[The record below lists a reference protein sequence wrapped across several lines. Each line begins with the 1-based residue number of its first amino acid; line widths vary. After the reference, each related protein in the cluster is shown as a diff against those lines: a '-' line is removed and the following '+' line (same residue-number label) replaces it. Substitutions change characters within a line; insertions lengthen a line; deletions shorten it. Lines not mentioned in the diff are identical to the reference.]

1 MSVNEAQIN
10 VMNESIDKIQSTI
23 DKYMKELENAK
34 EEKNKL
40 LKNIEND
47 KSKFE
52 YELNELES
60 ILLFILLK

>member
-60 ILLFILLK
+60 IYYYLYY

>member
-1 MSVNEAQIN
+1 MIVNEAQIN

-60 ILLFILLK
+60 IYY

>member
-60 ILLFILLK
+60 IYY

>member
-1 MSVNEAQIN
+1 MIVNEAQIN

-60 ILLFILLK
+60 IYYYLYY

>member
-10 VMNESIDKIQSTI
+10 VMIESIDKIQSTI

-60 ILLFILLK
+60 IYYYLYY

>member
-1 MSVNEAQIN
+1 
-10 VMNESIDKIQSTI
+10 MNESIDKIQSTI

-60 ILLFILLK
+60 IYYYLYY